1 MKPFSEIGQ
10 PLSEADTPALI
21 IDLNAFEANLK
32 TMANLVAQGPAKLRG
47 HSKTHKSPVIAL
59 RQMELGAIGVCC
71 QKVAEAETMVAG
83 GVDNILVSNQVAG
96 MKKLDRLADL
106 NRRAYVPF

>member
-47 HSKTHKSPVIAL
+47 HSCTPPARTK
-59 RQMELGAIGVCC
+59 
-71 QKVAEAETMVAG
+71 
-83 GVDNILVSNQVAG
+83 
-96 MKKLDRLADL
+96 
-106 NRRAYVPF
+106 